1 MRLTRNKPPQVCFK
15 ILSSSPLNSRR
26 IFASESWMTKSGPN
40 FSTRFLGN
48 IPGAPRRFQNAF
60 TLIELLV
67 VIAIIGILVAML
79 LPSLARAK
87 GAALRIACV
96 NNLKQ
101 LALATQ
107 LYADDDNGELPR
119 RSSPSWMETL
129 RPTYRDFKILRC
141 PSDLIASSPTNSRY
155 PAHAAP
161 RTYIMNGWN
170 DYFQTTL
177 SAENWELYKTYKWP
191 SGLKQSLIKEP
202 SDTIIFG
209 EKKGTSFHVHMDF
222 YQGNV
227 GNDAEELEQQMHG
240 RGPNRIG
247 LSDYSMADASVRGI
261 RAGKSLNPV
270 NLWAVLDNWR
280 TNLAVLQ

>member
-1 MRLTRNKPPQVCFK
+1 MKETH
-15 ILSSSPLNSRR
+15 
-26 IFASESWMTKSGPN
+26 KS
-40 FSTRFLGN
+40 FVRYSLRATS
-48 IPGAPRRFQNAF
+48 AF

-87 GAALRIACV
+87 GTALRIACV

-101 LALATQ
+101 LGLAAQ
-107 LYADDDNGELPR
+107 IYADDENGELPR

-129 RPTYRDFKILRC
+129 QPTYRDFKILRC
-141 PSDLIASSPTNSRY
+141 PADLIGASATNSGY
-155 PAHAAP
+155 PAHDAP

-177 SAENWELYKTYKWP
+177 AAEDWELYKRYKWP
-191 SGLKQSLIKEP
+191 NGLKQSMIREP

-209 EKKGTSFHVHMDF
+209 EKKSVSQHVHMDF

-240 RGPNRIG
+240 RNPNRVG
-247 LSDYSMADASVRGI
+247 LSDYNMADASVRGI

-270 NLWAVLDNWR
+270 NLWAVVPEWR

>member
-1 MRLTRNKPPQVCFK
+1 MRKSIKN
-15 ILSSSPLNSRR
+15 LSEP
-26 IFASESWMTKSGPN
+26 
-40 FSTRFLGN
+40 FSTENSAARSHS
-48 IPGAPRRFQNAF
+48 RNAF

-101 LALATQ
+101 LGLATQ
-107 LYADDDNGELPR
+107 IYVDDENGELPR

-129 RPTYRDFKILRC
+129 RPTYRDLKILRC
-141 PSDLIASSPTNSRY
+141 PADLIASSSTNSSY
-155 PAHAAP
+155 PGHAAP
-161 RTYIMNGWN
+161 RTFIMNGWT
-170 DYFQTTL
+170 DYFETTL
-177 SAENWELYKTYKWP
+177 SPENWELYKAYKWP
-191 SGLKQSLIKEP
+191 SGLKQSAIRYP
-202 SDTIIFG
+202 SDTIVFG
-209 EKKGTSFHVHMDF
+209 EKRGLSQHVHMDF
-222 YQGNV
+222 YQGHV

-240 RGPNRIG
+240 GGPNRVG
-247 LSDYSMADASVRGI
+247 MSDYVMADASARGI

-280 TNLAVLQ
+280 TNLAVWKE

>member
-1 MRLTRNKPPQVCFK
+1 MRLVASNSLYD
-15 ILSSSPLNSRR
+15 LSSE
-26 IFASESWMTKSGPN
+26 FWMMESNKRN
-40 FSTRFLGN
+40 V
-48 IPGAPRRFQNAF
+48 PRRHSQNAF

-87 GAALRIACV
+87 GAALRISCV

-101 LALATQ
+101 LGYATQ
-107 LYADDDNGELPR
+107 IYAEDENGELPR

-129 RPTYRDFKILRC
+129 RLTYRDFKILRC
-141 PSDLIASSPTNSRY
+141 PADLVASSPANSGY
-155 PAHAAP
+155 PAHAAA

-177 SAENWELYKTYKWP
+177 SGEDWELYKTYKWP
-191 SGLKQSLIKEP
+191 NGLKQSLIKEP
-202 SDTIIFG
+202 SETIIFG
-209 EKKGTSFHVHMDF
+209 EKKGTSQHVHMDF

-227 GNDAEELEQQMHG
+227 GNDAEELEQEMHG
-240 RGPNRIG
+240 RGLNRVG
-247 LSDYSMADASVRGI
+247 LSDYSMADGSARGI
-261 RAGKSLNPV
+261 RSGKSLNPI

>member
-1 MRLTRNKPPQVCFK
+1 MRFFWGKISGTRCR
-15 ILSSSPLNSRR
+15 L
-26 IFASESWMTKSGPN
+26 
-40 FSTRFLGN
+40 
-48 IPGAPRRFQNAF
+48 QNAF

-79 LPSLARAK
+79 LPSLARTK
-87 GAALRIACV
+87 GTALRIACI

-101 LALATQ
+101 LAYATQ
-107 LYADDDNGELPR
+107 IYTDDEKGELPR

-129 RPTYRDFKILRC
+129 RPIYRDFKIIRC
-141 PSDLIASSPTNSRY
+141 PADLIASSPTNSGY

-161 RTYIMNGWN
+161 RTYIMNGWS

-177 SAENWELYKTYKWP
+177 SADDWELYKIYKWP
-191 SGLKQSLIKEP
+191 NGLKQSLIREP
-202 SDTIIFG
+202 SETIIFG

-227 GNDAEELEQQMHG
+227 GNDVEELEQQMHG
-240 RGPNRIG
+240 AGLNRVG
-247 LSDYSMADASVRGI
+247 MSDYSMADASVRGI

-270 NLWAVLDNWR
+270 NLWAMVENWR
-280 TNLAVLQ
+280 TNIAVVQ